1 MFQIS
6 LLLFHRY
13 SNNEWGKRVE
23 FQIIRLITVIRSIF
37 VIYEYPNGV
46 ITSLHVIALKRI

>member
-46 ITSLHVIALKRI
+46 ITLLHVIALKRI